1 MTPFLAAHHVM
12 LEGPRPK
19 RPEQAGRSSSR
30 RRGHRSDLLRQSQL
44 TMVGPPCGPPSC
56 LLRSVGVVRLPPMRG
71 GGMKSGIP
79 LGQGALGLLLPSFLR
94 SLGMG
99 WEEQSR
105 SLAEAAGVLLIN

>member
-1 MTPFLAAHHVM
+1 
-12 LEGPRPK
+12 
-19 RPEQAGRSSSR
+19 
-30 RRGHRSDLLRQSQL
+30 
-44 TMVGPPCGPPSC
+44 
-56 LLRSVGVVRLPPMRG
+56 
-71 GGMKSGIP
+71 MKSGIP